1 MFMQIA
7 RELQP
12 QPTPVV
18 APVSHTPYRSHTRL
32 ALRAVPPPIAAE
44 AAPARVHSAA
54 AASRATLGEFERAV
68 LPHRASLSASARRL
82 AKSRADADD
91 LVQETLLRAWRF
103 WPRYNERDHCRAW
116 LQRILTNT
124 FCSMCRSTA
133 RRRAQLS
140 QLALASSIEAE
151 LAPEPALEPQAER
164 TLCRDDQLASS
175 LAALKPEQRRIL
187 CLIDLNERS
196 YREAARE
203 LACPIGTVMSRL
215 HRARR
220 ALRSQLAAAAVRA

>member
-1 MFMQIA
+1 MQIA

-12 QPTPVV
+12 QSASVV
-18 APVSHTPYRSHTRL
+18 SRASYKLHTR
-32 ALRAVPPPIAAE
+32 APLRAVPQ
-44 AAPARVHSAA
+44 PALRKCPAFPTPNA
-54 AASRATLGEFERAV
+54 TRAEFERAV
-68 LPHRASLSASARRL
+68 LPHRAALAASARRL
-82 AKSRADADD
+82 AKSRSDADD

-103 WPRYNERDHCRAW
+103 WPRYHERDHCRAW
-116 LQRILTNT
+116 LQRILSNT
-124 FCSMCRSTA
+124 FCSMCRSAA

-140 QLALASSIEAE
+140 QLALASSMDAE
-151 LAPEPALEPQAER
+151 LASKESALESRDDSAS
-164 TLCRDDQLASS
+164 CGDDQLASS

-196 YREAARE
+196 YREAANE

-220 ALRSQLAAAAVRA
+220 ALRAQLDAAAVRA